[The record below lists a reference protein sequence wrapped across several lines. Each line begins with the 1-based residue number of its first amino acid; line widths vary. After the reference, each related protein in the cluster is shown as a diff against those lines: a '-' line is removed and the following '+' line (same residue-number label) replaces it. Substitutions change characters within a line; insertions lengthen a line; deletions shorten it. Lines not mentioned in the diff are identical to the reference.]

1 MPKIVD
7 RDAKCEELTRAAIE
21 AIAEHGLESV
31 KLSDVARIAGVTTG
45 TLGYY
50 FRDKEELLIETLNTV
65 ARDIL
70 QRMRNLGPI
79 KPDSLQVYLP
89 LTPKL
94 MKQWK
99 VWLAYAGASP
109 SSPKLSKAYREF
121 YADIEALYA
130 DILDETDPEIVRVKA
145 GNIIAA
151 LDGIGLCA
159 VLQPQLWPAER
170 QINAYKA
177 LVEPLMT
184 TKDR

>member
-7 RDAKCEELTRAAIE
+7 RDARCEELTRAAID

-31 KLSDVARIAGVTTG
+31 KLSDVARVAGVTTG
-45 TLGYY
+45 TVGYY

-70 QRMRNLGPI
+70 KRLRQLDPI
-79 KPDSLQVYLP
+79 TPDSLQVYLP

-99 VWLAYAGASP
+99 VWLAYAGAAP
-109 SSPKLSKAYREF
+109 SSPKLSKAYRAF

-130 DILDETDPEIVRVKA
+130 TILDETDPEIVHQRA
-145 GNIIAA
+145 GTIIAA

-159 VLQPQLWPAER
+159 ALQPELWPAER
-170 QINAYKA
+170 QKQAYQA
-177 LVEPLMT
+177 LVVPLMT
-184 TKDR
+184 KDGT

>member
-7 RDAKCEELTRAAIE
+7 HDARCEELTRAAIE
-21 AIAEHGLESV
+21 AIADRGLESV

-45 TLGYY
+45 TVGYY
-50 FRDKEELLIETLNTV
+50 FRDKEELLIETLNTL

-70 QRMRNLGPI
+70 EIVRMSGPI
-79 KPDSLQVYLP
+79 TPDSLQVYLP

-94 MKQWK
+94 MKRWK

-109 SSPKLSKAYREF
+109 SSPKLSKAYRRF
-121 YADIEALYA
+121 YADIEAYYA
-130 DILDETDPEIVRVKA
+130 GAFDESDPEIVRAKA
-145 GNIIAA
+145 GTIIAA

-177 LVEPLMT
+177 LVEPLLK
-184 TKDR
+184 TKGQ